1 VDDQIQYWN
10 GFYAKDRAVGFP
22 SPFAVFCVEN
32 FIEHRSRILELGS
45 GNGRD
50 SLYFSHSDHDV
61 VAVDRSVAGLAQSRL
76 HADAVQNPGTTKFVE
91 ADFTMLD
98 PASFEGIDTVY
109 SRFTMHSIDYPA
121 EQRVIDFA
129 WNVLTTGGRFLI
141 EARTINDP
149 LYGEGTEVGRH
160 EFFIDHYRRHIDA
173 QEILDKARNR
183 GFHLQFFHES
193 NGLAVFKDEDPVVL
207 RLALVRP

>member
-22 SPFAVFCVEN
+22 SPFAVFCMEN

-50 SLYFSHSDHDV
+50 SLYFSHNDHDV
-61 VAVDRSVAGLAQSRL
+61 IAVDRSATGIAQSRL
-76 HADAVQNPGTTKFVE
+76 HAKGQAQGTAQFMEGDFTRLE
-91 ADFTMLD
+91 AD
-98 PASFEGIDTVY
+98 SFDLIDAVY
-109 SRFTMHSIDYPA
+109 SRFTIHSVDYPA

-129 WNVLTTGGRFLI
+129 WDVLSTGGRFLV

-149 LYGEGTEVGRH
+149 LYGKGTEVGRH
-160 EFFIDHYRRHIDA
+160 EFVIDHYRRHIDA
-173 QEILDKARNR
+173 QELLAKSLSR
-183 GFHLQFFHES
+183 GFHLEFFRES
-193 NGLAVFKDEDPVVL
+193 DGLAIFKDEDPVVV
-207 RLALVRP
+207 RLALIRP